1 MITPKLHK
9 QHNNQYTFKIMWEY
23 QTCQQS
29 DVSQLHFLKL
39 WTGHRVYAPLFA
51 IKTSHQRTKVWH
63 S

>member
-1 MITPKLHK
+1 MITPKFHK

-29 DVSQLHFLKL
+29 DVSQLHFLKIRV
-39 WTGHRVYAPLFA
+39 GHRVYAPL
-51 IKTSHQRTKVWH
+51 SL